1 MDKQLLAV
9 LIRCYCPVSEVRW
22 LIESTKCRNIV
33 FRNGVKIE
41 CKGTTFGTLGVTLY
55 DTNKRAFYYSLTPG
69 ELGIINGDGDAI

>member
-1 MDKQLLAV
+1 M
-9 LIRCYCPVSEVRW
+9 
-22 LIESTKCRNIV
+22 